1 MTCDKCYKKE
11 GHFESC
17 PKYGEELIDFL
28 MGFGKKAKPQWEPKA
43 ANEPDWVKRIREL
56 NDKMKRQ

>member
-1 MTCDKCYKKE
+1 MKISLISKE
-11 GHFESC
+11 L
-17 PKYGEELIDFL
+17 ELALLDIIW
-28 MGFGKKAKPQWEPKA
+28 KVKA